1 MSTALTL
8 FAGMFIGAFIA
19 NLALSA
25 VMINSLKR
33 RK

>member
-1 MSTALTL
+1 MITALTL

-19 NLALSA
+19 TLVLSA